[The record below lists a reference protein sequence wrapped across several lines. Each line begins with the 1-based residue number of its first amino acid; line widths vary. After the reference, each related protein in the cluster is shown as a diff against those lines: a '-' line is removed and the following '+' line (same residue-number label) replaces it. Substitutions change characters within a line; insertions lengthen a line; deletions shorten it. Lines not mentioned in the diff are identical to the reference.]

1 MTRQARIPSTEQ
13 LNDLLSKVKLTK
25 PFGLRDWAILHL
37 SYYAGLRAKEIGS
50 LRIQDMYEGGELL
63 TETYLEADQTKN
75 TTDNKDG
82 RKVYLS
88 HPKLRDAL
96 NEYVSVETKKFKSEV
111 LKRPLFLS
119 SKNLSIS
126 ADSMVHIIKRAYR
139 KVGYPNLSSHSG
151 RRYFA
156 TKLGSEVNNAKELQE
171 YGGWKSIQMAYKY
184 VETNEEEMKDRLNK
198 ATW

>member
-1 MTRQARIPSTEQ
+1 MSKQARIPSTEQ
-13 LNDLLSKVKLTK
+13 LNDLLSKVKDTK

-37 SYYAGLRAKEIGS
+37 SYYAGLRAKEIAS
-50 LRIQDMYEGGELL
+50 LRIQDMYEDGELL
-63 TETYLEADQTKN
+63 SETYLNADQTKN
-75 TTDNKDG
+75 TTDKKSG

-96 NEYVSVETKKFKSEV
+96 NEYVSAESTKCKSEV
-111 LKRPLFLS
+111 VKRSLFIS
-119 SKNLSIS
+119 SKNLTIS

-156 TKLGSEVNNAKELQE
+156 TKLGREVNHAKELQE
-171 YGGWKSIQMAYKY
+171 YGGWKSIQMAYHY
-184 VETNEEEMKDRLNK
+184 VENNEEEMKDRLNK